1 MAPGGSV
8 VACVSIDSPVAS
20 LPLKMARPCAP
31 LGAVFTGSES
41 NGKPA
46 EDRELSCSPAPARGA
61 AAAESAAAGSSK
73 HISRRVIVIRASW
86 FLVAPAFRGGLCP
99 NFESTRAQKSLD
111 SGPKNLLASLRL
123 SSRKAKRRVAQN
135 CTTAKQAAC
144 SKVSALRLSKAA

>member
-46 EDRELSCSPAPARGA
+46 ENRELSCSPASARVAGAPA
-61 AAAESAAAGSSK
+61 SAAAGSSK
-73 HISRRVIVIRASW
+73 HISRRVIVIVPSS
-86 FLVAPAFRGGLCP
+86 
-99 NFESTRAQKSLD
+99 FESTRAQNVLD
-111 SGPKNLLASLRL
+111 SEQENLLASLRL
-123 SSRKAKRRVAQN
+123 SSRKAQTKNETKLHDESAS
-135 CTTAKQAAC
+135 CT
-144 SKVSALRLSKAA
+144 R